1 MRTKPSEPTFKNMTN
16 INFKPWIGKNYD
28 IGLFNGKKVL
38 VLGESHY
45 CENERRNG
53 GRCQQVCSKVLMVD
67 DCRNQTN
74 DVIKEIKNQD
84 WRSRT
89 FSNFERTI
97 FGKIPTQKERE
108 MLWDSVIFYNYLQ
121 YAQSGP
127 TRPLEQ
133 TSDAFKDSEAAF
145 KELLETYMPDYIIA
159 WGMRLF
165 DITPN
170 WGGEQSSI
178 EIEENGKANVW
189 TYIINGKKI
198 PTLFIYHPAYGGY
211 SWSAW
216 HPFIKKFLGLDGLEI
231 PTWLAH
237 KPIVAVDYKQ
247 RDANAGDA
255 EYLSIGRSTW
265 DNSSISAKIWRWTD
279 TGDRWS
285 RQSEDI
291 PLWRLLDL
299 AILFTAVIKDKQ
311 SILGEQFI
319 NQDDVPFLKE
329 FIKNNSSLYL
339 PRIQELERLLK

>member
-1 MRTKPSEPTFKNMTN
+1 MSN
-16 INFKPWIGKNYD
+16 INFKPWVGKDYEK
-28 IGLFNGKKVL
+28 GLFNGKKVL

-45 CENERRNG
+45 CLNERGDG
-53 GRCQQVCSKVLMVD
+53 GRCNQACLKNLMD
-67 DCRNQTN
+67 ETCFNQTK
-74 DVIKEIKNQD
+74 DVISEIRDQD
-84 WRSRT
+84 WCSRT

-97 FGKIPTQKERE
+97 FGKIPTQDERIF
-108 MLWDSVIFYNYLQ
+108 LWDSVIFYNYLQ

-133 TSDAFKDSEAAF
+133 NDEAYKDSETAF
-145 KELLETYMPDYIIA
+145 KELLETHMPDYIIA
-159 WGMRLF
+159 WGMRLY

-170 WGGEQSSI
+170 WEGEQSSI

-189 TYIINGKKI
+189 TYTINGKKI

-211 SWSAW
+211 SWSSW
-216 HPFIKKFLGLDGLEI
+216 HPFIKIFLGLDGMDI

-247 RDANAGDA
+247 RDANANAGDA

-265 DNSSISAKIWRWTD
+265 DNNSISAKVWRWAE
-279 TGDRWS
+279 TGEKWS

-299 AILFTAVIKDKQ
+299 AILLTAVIKDKQ

-319 NQDDVPFLKE
+319 NQDDIPFLKE
-329 FIKNNSSLYL
+329 FIKNNLSLYL
-339 PRIQELERLLK
+339 PRIEELERLLK